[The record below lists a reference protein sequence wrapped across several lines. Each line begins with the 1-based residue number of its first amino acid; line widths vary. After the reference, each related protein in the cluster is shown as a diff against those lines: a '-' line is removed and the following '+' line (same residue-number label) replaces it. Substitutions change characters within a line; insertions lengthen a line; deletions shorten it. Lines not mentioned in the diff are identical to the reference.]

1 MADDNHQPDLPTP
14 PKGAKAP
21 AAYAPR
27 PRAAGEDDASAE
39 ANAKVAAD
47 IAASASRPIPAEQL
61 VTQPTSG
68 TLAEGRAMWI
78 IVGPYKGSVLVMP
91 DAEAEDAKDSHWA
104 INMSDMA
111 PPFDANAPLDH
122 DHELTDED
130 RAYALEAANTWA
142 AAQNPPPE
150 PPPPEGEATAKQKPT
165 ATPATK
171 PAPAKSME
179 PKPASTYE
187 TK

>member
-1 MADDNHQPDLPTP
+1 
-14 PKGAKAP
+14 
-21 AAYAPR
+21 
-27 PRAAGEDDASAE
+27 
-39 ANAKVAAD
+39 
-47 IAASASRPIPAEQL
+47 
-61 VTQPTSG
+61 
-68 TLAEGRAMWI
+68 
-78 IVGPYKGSVLVMP
+78 
-91 DAEAEDAKDSHWA
+91 
-104 INMSDMA
+104 MSDMA